1 MSKSCTWKRS
11 KKRIAFDKTAVVENC
26 KIKNTHTEQYVAGT
40 DVVKGAVGKG
50 TAEEAFIWNV
60 YVWE

>member
-1 MSKSCTWKRS
+1 MCKGCTGKRG
-11 KKRIAFDKTAVVENC
+11 KERITFDKAAVVENC

-50 TAEEAFIWNV
+50 TAEEAFI
-60 YVWE
+60 